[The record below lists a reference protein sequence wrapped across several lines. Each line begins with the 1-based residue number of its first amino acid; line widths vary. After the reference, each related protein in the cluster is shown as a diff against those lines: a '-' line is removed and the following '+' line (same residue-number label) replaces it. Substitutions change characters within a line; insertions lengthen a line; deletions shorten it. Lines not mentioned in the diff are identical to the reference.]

1 MNTANELSC
10 KEVVELVTGYLEH
23 ALLAETQAHMEAHLA
38 DCPGCRTYLLQ
49 IQQTI
54 TLLRA
59 LSQEPAFPETKEHLL
74 RLFEQWKNSNLAQ

>member
-1 MNTANELSC
+1 MNAANSLNC
-10 KEVVELVTGYLEH
+10 KEVVELITAYLEH

-54 TLLRA
+54 SMLRA
-59 LSQEPAFPETKEHLL
+59 LSQEPALPETKEGLL
-74 RLFEQWKNSNLAQ
+74 HLFEQWKNSNLAS